1 MCAQVAEAVPL
12 GSLWSTPLPRWP
24 PAASQREQDPIGA
37 KETLRAFVRE
47 PRHRLPDMGTGLR
60 LGLGLACSLTLGK
73 ILRQLLLPA
82 QDFPGRASGKHPT
95 CQCKR
100 HKRCGFNP

>member
-1 MCAQVAEAVPL
+1 MQVAKAVPL
-12 GSLWSTPLPRWP
+12 GSLWRTPLPRWP
-24 PAASQREQDPIGA
+24 PAASQREQDPTGA

-82 QDFPGRASGKHPT
+82 QDFPGGVSGKDPT

-100 HKRCGFNP
+100 HYRCRFNP